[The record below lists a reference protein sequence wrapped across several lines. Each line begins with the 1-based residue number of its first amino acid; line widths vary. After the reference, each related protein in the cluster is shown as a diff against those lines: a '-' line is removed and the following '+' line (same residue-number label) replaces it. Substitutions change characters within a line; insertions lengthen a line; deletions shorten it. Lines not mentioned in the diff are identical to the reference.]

1 VPLWQKEIIA
11 KCLRAYKPVIVA
23 TQMLDS
29 MIRNLRPTR
38 AEVSDVAGAVVDH
51 ADGLML
57 SGETAFGKY
66 PVAACQSMA
75 DIIANIEKSPYDN
88 IEDVPLHKGALEEEA
103 LAHAAWSLALEVK
116 AKAIVATTISGRTAR
131 MIARFRPEVPIVV
144 TCEDQQTQRQLVLSW
159 GIVPFVLPRFK
170 SVDKLIQAAVEQVK
184 KSHLARPGDKI
195 VIISGQPAGQAGA
208 NLVKVHTVL

>member
-1 VPLWQKEIIA
+1 
-11 KCLRAYKPVIVA
+11 
-23 TQMLDS
+23 
-29 MIRNLRPTR
+29 
-38 AEVSDVAGAVVDH
+38 
-51 ADGLML
+51 
-57 SGETAFGKY
+57 
-66 PVAACQSMA
+66 
-75 DIIANIEKSPYDN
+75 
-88 IEDVPLHKGALEEEA
+88 VPLHKGALEEEA

-116 AKAIVATTISGRTAR
+116 AKASGATTISGRTAR